1 MINVGRRSTRLKTLD
16 YQIVTI
22 PNNKVTTNV
31 IVNYA
36 EPDQKLRIT
45 LPVSVA
51 YGSDVAKVKKILLG
65 IAHDV
70 IKKTEYLLDDPSPKA
85 FFLEFGDSGLKFI
98 LYVWAKK
105 YNLPDEVKDAIN
117 SEIAQRFAAEGI
129 EIPFPQ
135 MDVRLQK

>member
-1 MINVGRRSTRLKTLD
+1 
-16 YQIVTI
+16 
-22 PNNKVTTNV
+22 V
-31 IVNYA
+31 IVNYS

-51 YGSDVAKVKKILLG
+51 HGTDPKKVKDILLE
-65 IAHDV
+65 IAHTV
-70 IKKTEYLLDDPSPKA
+70 IKTTEYLLEEPAPKV
-85 FFLEFGDSGLKFI
+85 FFIEFSDSSLKFI

-117 SEIAQRFAAEGI
+117 SQIAERFAAEGI

-135 MDVRLQK
+135 MEVRLKK